1 MLPQSRPSFAAFFVG
16 AAHENHSWPSFIR
29 RRAKGFHWTLFLF
42 SEKGVDGY
50 RLFKLVGAHVKTRD
64 CENKDQF
71 AFTWGGCTMRNWK
84 ARMKRKEMYRGRVYL
99 GDCRCPCAFRADQS

>member
-1 MLPQSRPSFAAFFVG
+1 MAKFYPDTG
-16 AAHENHSWPSFIR
+16 
-29 RRAKGFHWTLFLF
+29 KGFPLDAISFRK
-42 SEKGVDGY
+42 KGADGY
-50 RLFKLVGAHVKTRD
+50 RLFQLVGAHVKMRD
-64 CENKDQF
+64 CENKEQV